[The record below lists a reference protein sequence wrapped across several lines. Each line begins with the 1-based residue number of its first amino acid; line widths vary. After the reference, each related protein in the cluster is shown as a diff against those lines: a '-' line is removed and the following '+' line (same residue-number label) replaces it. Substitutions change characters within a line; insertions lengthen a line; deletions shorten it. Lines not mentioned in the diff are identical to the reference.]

1 MGKTN
6 KKRKEFLDSL
16 FKKFFNVTFIETIL
30 LFSFFLAMVINFIFI
45 LGTMSIFC
53 FIDFNLLNLF
63 LVSSVIFLWGIFLSN
78 YTDEIYKWAKTQI
91 KKEIK

>member
-16 FKKFFNVTFIETIL
+16 FKKFFNVTFIETTL
-30 LFSFFLAMVINFIFI
+30 LFSFAMVMAINFIFI
-45 LGTMSIFC
+45 LGTISIFC
-53 FIDFNLLNLF
+53 FIDFNLFSLF
-63 LVSSVIFLWGIFLSN
+63 LVSSVIFLWGIFLSY
-78 YTDEIYKWAKTQI
+78 YTDEIFKWAKTEI